1 MIVGASE
8 CEAVILWQI
17 SGRVKAAVIRS
28 VGAFL
33 AAVLVAYVIGAA
45 LATQHV
51 LGALTMMGMNI
62 DFGVWAHATLHDL
75 FGMLATYAPLI
86 GVAFLAALPVVL
98 LACRGRPEWRRL
110 GYVVGFFA
118 AIIVMHLLMPAV
130 LNVNPVPATR
140 FFSGLILQG
149 LAGAVGGYVFFL
161 LGRSAALEA
170 RAEQKH
176 G

>member
-1 MIVGASE
+1 M
-8 CEAVILWQI
+8 
-17 SGRVKAAVIRS
+17 IRS

-62 DFGVWAHATLHDL
+62 DFGIWAHATLHDL
-75 FGMLATYAPLI
+75 FGMFATYGPLI
-86 GVAFLAALPVVL
+86 GVAFLVALPVVL
-98 LACRGRPEWRRL
+98 LACRGRPEWRRPA
-110 GYVVGFFA
+110 YVVGFFA
-118 AIIVMHLLMPAV
+118 AMIVMHLLMPAV
-130 LNVNPVPATR
+130 LNVNPVAATR
-140 FFSGLILQG
+140 FFGGLMLQG

-161 LGRSAALEA
+161 LGRSAAHGG
-170 RAEQKH
+170 RAEQQH